1 MGSWRPTC
9 PAVSGS
15 RGERR
20 LRTSPVGGRPRRLL
34 GHRDGNRRVAG
45 RRPVP
50 VRRPRR
56 ARRTPASGRP
66 PAAAGVGRPRGDGPV
81 RRGARP
87 RAPTKTV
94 VQCFEAAGEAVDL
107 VIVAVGELGHQEVD
121 ETDPTRIV
129 RMLTVNLTWPAAAMS
144 AAAAQLQEAGARPH
158 RGPVLR
164 RRLPGPAV
172 QLRLRVGQGRPRRL
186 RTGPRRSRCGERASS
201 VHIVRPGF
209 VRTKM
214 TTGRP
219 AVPFA
224 VGPDRV
230 AADIV
235 RGLRGGKAVI
245 WSPGIL
251 RWVFGILRLV
261 PQAVWRRMPG

>member
-1 MGSWRPTC
+1 VNDAFGHPQSVVVLGGSSDIAREVVALL
-9 PAVSGS
+9 AVDRCRSVV
-15 RGERR
+15 
-20 LRTSPVGGRPRRLL
+20 LAGRNGPLL
-34 GHRDGNRRVAG
+34 GQAARALQESVARVET
-45 RRPVP
+45 VQFD
-50 VRRPRR
+50 
-56 ARRTPASGRP
+56 
-66 PAAAGVGRPRGDGPV
+66 AAETETADK
-81 RRGARP
+81 A
-87 RAPTKTV
+87 V
-94 VQCFEAAGEAVDL
+94 VQCFEAAGEDVDM

-121 ETDPTRIV
+121 ETDTSRIV
-129 RMLTVNLTWPAAAMS
+129 RMLTVNLVWPAAAMS
-144 AAAAQLQEAGARPH
+144 AAAAQLKRQGHGRIVVLSSVAGY
-158 RGPVLR
+158 
-164 RRLPGPAV
+164 
-172 QLRLRVGQGRPRRL
+172 RV
-186 RTGPRRSRCGERASS
+186 RRSNYVYGSAKAGLDGFAQGLAESLRGTGVS

-219 AVPFA
+219 AVPFT

-251 RWVFGILRLV
+251 RWVFGTLRLV